1 MKKYIVHPGCI
12 KSRNDKDIHFISF
25 TQLVR
30 LYKVPMEECIDASD
44 KNRLMGLDQE
54 KFIHLHPGWQY
65 KNPENKNRLALL
77 GFRKRGC

>member
-1 MKKYIVHPGCI
+1 
-12 KSRNDKDIHFISF
+12 
-25 TQLVR
+25 
-30 LYKVPMEECIDASD
+30 MEECIDASD